1 MGWWTR
7 PGPRRNHVIGKLI
20 LTEIIT
26 GRWYFNELVKVKQP
40 EPCLVH
46 RIPYPK
52 FSGYPCSLRVC

>member
-7 PGPRRNHVIGKLI
+7 PGPRRNHVVGKLI

-40 EPCLVH
+40 EPCLVR
-46 RIPYPK
+46 RIP
-52 FSGYPCSLRVC
+52 